1 MNTTSNRAERAE
13 GIVQVVIL
21 LTIGSMAAAASFT
34 HVHNVAAA
42 HGQPGWLAWAD
53 AVVLE
58 LMSIATVL
66 EIRRRHRAGRPA
78 GFVMWVLVG
87 AVALSLSAQVV
98 EAERSIIGWL
108 AAALPA
114 AGFLAL
120 VKIVLTRTPASA
132 QPVEQAPEVA
142 QLPGDQVVT
151 VDPARQLGPVG
162 RTSMV
167 PVPPDAFA
175 RANGATVHSGAA
187 R

>member
-1 MNTTSNRAERAE
+1 
-13 GIVQVVIL
+13 
-21 LTIGSMAAAASFT
+21 
-34 HVHNVAAA
+34 
-42 HGQPGWLAWAD
+42 
-53 AVVLE
+53 
-58 LMSIATVL
+58 
-66 EIRRRHRAGRPA
+66 
-78 GFVMWVLVG
+78 MWVLVG

-132 QPVEQAPEVA
+132 RPAGAQAPEVA
-142 QLPGDQVVT
+142 PAAAEPPGDQVIT

-162 RTSMV
+162 RTSTV

-175 RANGATVHSGAA
+175 RANGAIVHSGAA